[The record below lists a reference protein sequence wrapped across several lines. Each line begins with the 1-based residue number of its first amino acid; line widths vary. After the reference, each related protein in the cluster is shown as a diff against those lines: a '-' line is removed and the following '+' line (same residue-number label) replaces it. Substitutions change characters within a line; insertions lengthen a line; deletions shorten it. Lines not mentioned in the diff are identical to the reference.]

1 MRKSEL
7 LFILFLAILS
17 SRDLSFE
24 NLKIMMSTCMTKLKF
39 LPKPDI
45 IYILD
50 EKTFT
55 HICCLFYIE
64 FSRALLYT
72 L

>member
-1 MRKSEL
+1 MRKSKL
-7 LFILFLAILS
+7 LFILFLEILS
-17 SRDLSFE
+17 FGDLSFE
-24 NLKIMMSTCMTKLKF
+24 NLKIIMSSCMTKLKF

-50 EKTFT
+50 ETFA
-55 HICCLFYIE
+55 HIRCLFCIE
-64 FSRALLYT
+64 ISRALLYT